1 MTNTETIIADVL
13 NRYVLRYPREPGNKD
28 YPVPLDVLHR
38 ISELRKQYPLTN
50 TAQAAMRE
58 PYKIPRLTQP
68 SSRFRYSRCL
78 SALLSAG
85 RVTPQLFHVRSGRLR
100 TIPRTVLARVLRLHK
115 RMGYA
120 PEDVMCMA
128 VEPKKGKPL
137 WRNTKVTAKEIRT
150 VFQWEPCLICVLAKR
165 RKEGTMKWKTL
176 KKNKRRKLRL
186 SEEDEKKLIQQE
198 IRSEWENLEA
208 IRSEWENLRK
218 KTLVPVSK
226 QELEQYVSNGGDY
239 EKIGLTMKTKMK
251 LKPDGTLDKFKGR
264 GAGRGD
270 QWVRQRIKKGK
281 PLPKTFSPTVKPLT
295 FAWIQQLAIVKKLYR
310 STSDVKL
317 AYLNCIY
324 PDDIDWI
331 VVYLEPWIAD
341 ALGIERDQLFRVR
354 RYIYGLPEAGRAF
367 YELFKSKLEEEGY
380 TMSAMDPCLFYR
392 IQGDEE
398 TYIVIFVDDSF
409 VYSNR
414 KEYIREYEHRMRTH
428 FEITTDPEA
437 ESFLGVT
444 FTYDEEGNCKL
455 GQKKL
460 LTKLFNENP
469 PLNTG
474 KRRRP
479 LTHPYGPAPTHGEE
493 PTEED
498 KQAVDITLYLRLLGL
513 LMYLTKSRPEIST
526 AVSFGATNSHNPLQC
541 HYKELLHVVE
551 FLRATPDD
559 GLIIRVSQDSRIQF
573 YCQVDASY
581 LLHKDSKGHTGYA
594 IGLTGGGY
602 FYIRSSKQAL
612 VSTSSTHAEMRA
624 IYTLVKDLLFIIY
637 ICHELRVELQL
648 PALIFEDNSAVVTV
662 TTEEN
667 AYAKKCK
674 HFLMV
679 INYVREQINLGLIKI
694 DKIAGTKNNADLL
707 TKKLRDGT
715 FLPKRNALLGLPAQS
730 KMDQP

>member
-1 MTNTETIIADVL
+1 
-13 NRYVLRYPREPGNKD
+13 
-28 YPVPLDVLHR
+28 
-38 ISELRKQYPLTN
+38 
-50 TAQAAMRE
+50 
-58 PYKIPRLTQP
+58 
-68 SSRFRYSRCL
+68 
-78 SALLSAG
+78 
-85 RVTPQLFHVRSGRLR
+85 
-100 TIPRTVLARVLRLHK
+100 
-115 RMGYA
+115 
-120 PEDVMCMA
+120 
-128 VEPKKGKPL
+128 
-137 WRNTKVTAKEIRT
+137 
-150 VFQWEPCLICVLAKR
+150 
-165 RKEGTMKWKTL
+165 MKWKTL

-637 ICHELRVELQL
+637 ICHELRVDL
-648 PALIFEDNSAVVTV
+648 P
-662 TTEEN
+662 
-667 AYAKKCK
+667 
-674 HFLMV
+674 
-679 INYVREQINLGLIKI
+679 
-694 DKIAGTKNNADLL
+694 
-707 TKKLRDGT
+707 
-715 FLPKRNALLGLPAQS
+715 
-730 KMDQP
+730 